1 VIKTFADKN
10 TKEFWDTGK
19 SQGMPPANLRSAA
32 KKKLAMLHSAARLED
47 LRVPPGNRLERLR
60 HDRVGQHSIRINDQ
74 FRVCF
79 VWRDG
84 DAFEVE
90 ITDYHWYFLSRSFTG
105 GEIVSIK
112 NEGPAGWAVH
122 PGEILREEFLEP
134 MGISAYRLA
143 VELHVSPPTVNDI
156 VREKRGITPEMAA
169 RLAKYFG
176 TSEQF
181 WLNLQD
187 AFAVHQVRRKYSK
200 ELKAIRPLAAAVAR

>member
-1 VIKTFADKN
+1 
-10 TKEFWDTGK
+10 
-19 SQGMPPANLRSAA
+19 M
-32 KKKLAMLHSAARLED
+32 
-47 LRVPPGNRLERLR
+47 
-60 HDRVGQHSIRINDQ
+60 
-74 FRVCF
+74 
-79 VWRDG
+79 
-84 DAFEVE
+84 
-90 ITDYHWYFLSRSFTG
+90 
-105 GEIVSIK
+105 SIK

-143 VELHVSPPTVNDI
+143 VELRVSPPTVNDI

-187 AFAVHQVRRKYSK
+187 AFAVPQVQEKLHK
-200 ELKAIRPLAAAVAR
+200 ELRAIKPFAPAAAP